1 MNIEPF
7 FLSAQR
13 LFNKDESA
21 ARISDFNVND
31 NEKTVVLKESDQEL
45 SPPEKL
51 PEEVARRYSIRRALG
66 KGSFGIVYLAED
78 RKIGR
83 LVAIKQLL
91 KPFEKDPEIYERFTQ
106 EARIGAQLDH
116 PNIVNVFSLEEDK
129 DSACIIMEYLGGGS
143 LASYIQKEKK
153 IDVQT
158 SARIIIGVLTG
169 LDAAHHVMVI
179 HRDIKPQNIL
189 FGALGEPK
197 ISDFGVAHLPENAGG
212 GHTISRDMARRIV
225 GTPLYMPPEQ
235 IMKKQIDCRADLY
248 SAGAVL
254 YEMLTGRKIFNI
266 DVSNK
271 QMTVQT
277 ITTRPPDPIEAE
289 LNIPEKLQTLVMRFL
304 SKNPEER
311 PPDAKTAIRDIHEAI
326 GHGTGYGTGLSGE
339 ATVGTVGPMLSSPA
353 AMLED
358 VIRLFL
364 IDGSLSVAERKE
376 LNRRAERLGVSK
388 VQAEALE
395 EKVREELGIPSLR
408 SIWDFRQL
416 VEAFIA
422 SSKEHTLTEEQMEF
436 LQKRGCDGKITKK
449 EMLSIIQECRD
460 RAFYLKFKNNGSGK

>member
-13 LFNKDESA
+13 LFNKDESTVK
-21 ARISDFNVND
+21 ISDFTVND
-31 NEKTVVLKESDQEL
+31 NEKTVVLKDSDHEL
-45 SPPEKL
+45 LPPEKL
-51 PEEVARRYSIRRALG
+51 PEEVSRRYSIRRALG

-116 PNIVNVFSLEEDK
+116 PNIINVFSLEEDR

-143 LASYIQKEKK
+143 LASYIQKEKNL
-153 IDVQT
+153 DVQT
-158 SARIIIGVLTG
+158 STRIIIGVLTG

-189 FGALGEPK
+189 FGALGAPK
-197 ISDFGVAHLPENAGG
+197 ISDFGVAHLPESAGG

-254 YEMLTGRKIFNI
+254 YEMLTGRKIFDI
-266 DVSNK
+266 DISNT
-271 QMTVQT
+271 QMAIQT

-289 LNIPEKLQTLVMRFL
+289 LRIPEKLEKLVMRLL

-311 PPDAKTAIRDIHEAI
+311 PLNAKTAIRDIHEAM
-326 GHGTGYGTGLSGE
+326 GHGTGYSTGLTTGE

-376 LNRRAERLGVSK
+376 LNRRGERLGVSK

-395 EKVREELGIPSLR
+395 EKVREELGFPSYR

-422 SSKEHTLTEEQMEF
+422 SSKEQTLTEEQMEF
-436 LQKRGCDGKITKK
+436 LQMRGSEAKITKK
-449 EMLSIIQECRD
+449 ERLSIIQECRD
-460 RAFYLKFKNNGSGK
+460 RSLYLKFKNNSK